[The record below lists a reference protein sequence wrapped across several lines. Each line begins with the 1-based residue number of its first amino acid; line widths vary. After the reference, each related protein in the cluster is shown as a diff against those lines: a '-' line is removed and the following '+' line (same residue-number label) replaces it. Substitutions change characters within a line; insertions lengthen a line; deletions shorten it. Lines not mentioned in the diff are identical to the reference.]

1 MKLGDV
7 QFTQSESMLI
17 ATLSGEIDM
26 SNAERISDTIIQ
38 TTSNQE
44 LGLILDLSPLY
55 YLDSAGIHLVF
66 RLRERLRARGQTLA
80 LVIPA
85 RSAST
90 DAIRLAGVM
99 PHIDTFESLDEAL
112 CWASGGAAD
121 RVGDRP
127 E

>member
-99 PHIDTFESLDEAL
+99 PHIDTFESPDEAL

>member
-7 QFTQSESMLI
+7 LFTESGSVLI

-26 SNAERISDTIIQ
+26 SNAERIGGTIAE
-38 TTSNQE
+38 TASNQE

-66 RLRERLRARGQTLA
+66 RLRERLRARGQSLA

-85 RSAST
+85 ESASN
-90 DAIRLAGVM
+90 DAIRLAGVTI
-99 PHIDTFESLDEAL
+99 HIDTFESLDEAL
-112 CWASGGAAD
+112 RAASNSDSHRSAD
-121 RVGDRP
+121 PIG
-127 E
+127 

>member
-7 QFTQSESMLI
+7 QFTESGSMLI
-17 ATLSGEIDM
+17 AAVSGEIDM
-26 SNAERISDTIIQ
+26 SNAERIRDTIVQ
-38 TTSNQE
+38 TTSNQA
-44 LGLILDLSPLY
+44 LGLILDLSSLR

-90 DAIRLAGVM
+90 DAIRLAGAM

-112 CWASGGAAD
+112 CWASGGTAD